1 MKKDQKKVEK
11 HNRVIFLKKKKE
23 GRKTKDK
30 GEIFEN
36 GMNALSTILFLIFIG
51 DFQALCLLCNQD
63 VKNLGRV

>member
-11 HNRVIFLKKKKE
+11 HNRVIFLKKKE

-36 GMNALSTILFLIFIG
+36 GTNALSTILFLIFIG

>member
-11 HNRVIFLKKKKE
+11 HNRVIFFKKKE

-30 GEIFEN
+30 GEIFKN

>member
-11 HNRVIFLKKKKE
+11 HNRVIFFKKKE

-36 GMNALSTILFLIFIG
+36 GTNALSTILFLIFIG